1 MQINYCPGIKQKY
14 GLQSSHW
21 QTWCDT
27 FFRESLFEYLEQHI
41 VKAGDQANEAPKK
54 NVFIYAYLV
63 ANIFAQLIF
72 MKTEEPKKVSL
83 HCLLPLSQIEYDSS
97 FILN

>member
-1 MQINYCPGIKQKY
+1 MAC
-14 GLQSSHW
+14 SHR
-21 QTWCDT
+21 TDKHDVT
-27 FFRESLFEYLEQHI
+27 LFFRESLFEYLEQHI

-54 NVFIYAYLV
+54 IVFIYAYLM